1 MGKGSSSGSSTAVIS
16 PEQTKQN
23 QLTNQLLES
32 YIPVLNKTLS
42 GATDTYNQVAPGVQ
56 AGSQNVVNDA
66 NALQLSANNAA
77 NNALGTSDQWSK
89 FATGLGAGSSA
100 GATNAAD
107 ILTTGGTQA
116 GSFGAQA
123 LGSIFS
129 PEYEKAQV
137 KAALTP
143 AMEAAREA
151 SGGQTAMFGGSGGA
165 GSSREALANQNLN
178 SLNTQRLGTIAAT
191 TQGNIENQRLG
202 AASTLFNTGI
212 GAVNQ
217 GGNILGGLAN
227 TAVGVGNTANVTGAL
242 GNTLGNT
249 GLNAATTGLTAST
262 APMSLFNQYAS
273 TVFGVP
279 SNTTTANFTGAQGQ
293 NTSSKGKGIK
303 L

>member
-56 AGSQNVVNDA
+56 TGSQNVINDA

-100 GATNAAD
+100 GATNAANA
-107 ILTTGGTQA
+107 LTSGGASTA
-116 GSFGAQA
+116 AFGANSLA
-123 LGSIFS
+123 GLFS
-129 PEYEKAQV
+129 PQYEQQQV
-137 KAALTP
+137 KASLVP

-151 SGGQTAMFGGSGGA
+151 SGGQTAMYGGAGGA

>member
-56 AGSQNVVNDA
+56 TGSQNVINDA

-100 GATNAAD
+100 GATNAANA
-107 ILTTGGTQA
+107 LTSGGASTA
-116 GSFGAQA
+116 AFGANSLA
-123 LGSIFS
+123 GLFS
-129 PEYEKAQV
+129 PQYEQQQV
-137 KAALTP
+137 QASLEP

-151 SGGQTAMFGGSGGA
+151 SGGQTAMYGGAGGA

>member
-32 YIPVLNKTLS
+32 YIPVLNQTLS
-42 GATDTYNQVAPGVQ
+42 GATDTYNQAAPGVQ
-56 AGSQNVVNDA
+56 TGSQNVINDA

-89 FATGLGAGSSA
+89 FATDLGAGSSA
-100 GATNAAD
+100 GATNAANA
-107 ILTTGGTQA
+107 LTSGGASTA
-116 GSFGAQA
+116 AFGANSLA
-123 LGSIFS
+123 GLFS
-129 PEYEKAQV
+129 PQYEQQQV
-137 KAALTP
+137 QASLEP

-151 SGGQTAMFGGSGGA
+151 SGGQTAMYGGAGGA

-202 AASTLFNTGI
+202 AASTLFNTGM

>member
-279 SNTTTANFTGAQGQ
+279 SNTTTANFTGAQGA